1 MRIEVLFEDN
11 HIISVEKPPGMLMQ
25 GDWSGEVSLF
35 DMVKI
40 YIKEKYHKPGNVYLG
55 LVHRIDKP
63 VSGAVL
69 FARTSKAAKRLS
81 REFREKSVIKSYI
94 ALVHN
99 PEKPDAIPECTGKWI
114 ELKQKIIR
122 RYDKSF
128 TTKGTT
134 AGAKTATMKYIVLAT
149 SRKYAL
155 LHVRPMTG
163 RKHQIRTQLSSME
176 LPIVGDTKYGSREEL
191 DDRSICLHAIYL
203 RFNHPTLGTP
213 VEIFSDIPT
222 RIRSRIEA
230 SIDLEKILTEG

>member
-25 GDWSGEVSLF
+25 GDSSGEVSLL

-40 YIKEKYHKPGNVYLG
+40 YIKERYHKPGNVYLG

-69 FARTSKAAKRLS
+69 FARTSKAARRLS
-81 REFREKSVIKSYI
+81 SEFREKSVIKSYI

-99 PEKPDAIPECTGKWI
+99 PEKSDAIPECTGEWV
-114 ELKQKIIR
+114 ELNQRIIR

-128 TTKGTT
+128 TTKHTT
-134 AGAKTATMKYIVLAT
+134 AGAKTATMKYFVLA
-149 SRKYAL
+149 SNKKYAL
-155 LHVRPMTG
+155 LHVRPTTG
-163 RKHQIRTQLSSME
+163 RKHQIRTQLSSIE

-203 RFNHPTLGTP
+203 KFNHPTLGVP
-213 VEIFSDIPT
+213 VEVFSEIPT

-230 SIDLEKILTEG
+230 DIDIKKILTEG